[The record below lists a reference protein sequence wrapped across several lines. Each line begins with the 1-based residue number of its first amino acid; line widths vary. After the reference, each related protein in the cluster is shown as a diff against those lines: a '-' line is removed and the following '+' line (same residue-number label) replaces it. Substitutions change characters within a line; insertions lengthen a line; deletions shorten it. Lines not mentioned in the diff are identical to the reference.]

1 MATKTPTKE
10 EKPTTPAVDTSAEGY
25 IHNVMLSPS
34 SHDGRFSF
42 VLQGKRSSS
51 RVLCFTP
58 TKKATI
64 EGLENKPIRVSN
76 LVQSRKGKDLIMN
89 ANSAIEEVVVDYDR
103 LTFDKILINQVP
115 SCGVETLVTV
125 NAKVHK
131 LQNEQETRNHI
142 AFRNI
147 SISDMSGSIRL
158 TLWTSLVN
166 ACVEGK
172 TYQFKNVRVKE
183 DTRYGTLFLG
193 TTMNDNTS
201 ITLIDD
207 MENATT
213 SEISDNPGPSVEIVT
228 GEIVSVDRV
237 TRFIQC
243 FKCNQKLQDNCQ
255 QPYCS
260 RCQSHVKKSA
270 CNKSTVIKVTFKV
283 AGKNIPL
290 TVFNDVADEYT
301 GCTTYDL
308 PDDNVLL
315 GLKLMAD
322 EQIEIQNLDG
332 VIKSIVVKK

>member
-1 MATKTPTKE
+1 
-10 EKPTTPAVDTSAEGY
+10 
-25 IHNVMLSPS
+25 
-34 SHDGRFSF
+34 
-42 VLQGKRSSS
+42 
-51 RVLCFTP
+51 
-58 TKKATI
+58 
-64 EGLENKPIRVSN
+64 
-76 LVQSRKGKDLIMN
+76 MN